1 MTDADTAR
9 PGRPGPRVRS
19 GPTMAQRDEPVT
31 VTLAGVARLTGVG
44 RAAVSNWRRRHD
56 DFPSRVAGTDASP
69 QFSLDSVEE
78 WLTRHGKDHAV
89 TSGWERLWPRI
100 EDLGDRDRMGRL
112 IAHVGMRLSEGG
124 AMPAQY
130 TAPDV
135 SDAERALA
143 RRASPPTG
151 GRYRRR

>member
-1 MTDADTAR
+1 
-9 PGRPGPRVRS
+9 
-19 GPTMAQRDEPVT
+19 MAQRDEPVT